1 MLLMTGIG
9 IGVLLTVPVVMFAAR
24 RTERRVRLLERRAR
38 TAERLAEIGTM
49 TSGLAHEIK
58 NPLSTIGLNAQLIQ
72 EDLRDISHT
81 LPADDPSQDHMRRIQ
96 RRFDSLTRETQ
107 RLRDILEDFL
117 RFAGRMKLDLAPTDI
132 NDLVNELA
140 DFFSAQAQASGMQ
153 LRTQL
158 AGGPL
163 VVPADASLLKQA
175 LLNLLINALQAMSD
189 ARQQNKPHGGASEL
203 LIRTEKVRVL
213 NQDEVRIHV
222 TDTGPGIVPEQ
233 REKIFQPYF
242 STKRGGTGLGLP
254 TARRIIEEHHGSLT
268 FHTEPGRGTDFVI
281 GLPASSKAN

>member
-1 MLLMTGIG
+1 MMYFVTGFAFG
-9 IGVLLTVPVVMFAAR
+9 ILATVPLIMFAAR
-24 RTERRVRLLERRAR
+24 RTERRVRLLEGRAR

-72 EDLRDISHT
+72 EDLRDVVHS
-81 LPADDPSQDHMRRIQ
+81 LPDERAPQEHMGRIQ

-117 RFAGRMKLDLAPTDI
+117 RFAGRMNLDLAPADV
-132 NDLVNELA
+132 NDLVNELS
-140 DFFSAQAQASGMQ
+140 DFFSAQANASGIHI
-153 LRTQL
+153 RTQL
-158 AGGPL
+158 ADGPL
-163 VVPADASLLKQA
+163 VAAADVSLLKQA
-175 LLNLLINALQAMSD
+175 LLNLLINASQAMVE
-189 ARQQNKPHGGASEL
+189 ARNAKTPHGGANEL
-203 LIRTEKVRVL
+203 LLRTETVRVM

-222 TDTGPGIVPEQ
+222 TDTGPGIQKEQ
-233 REKIFQPYF
+233 QDKIFQPYF

-268 FHTEPGRGTDFVI
+268 FITEPGRGTDFTI
-281 GLPASSKAN
+281 SLPATS